1 MHSNFVTNEANVVYF
16 NLGEVLRAAGFDTHS
31 GEKAAGENLKY
42 FLNNIKGEEWVRFN
56 YLVGI
61 IWLLIFK
68 VLSYKIAKEVTMF
81 WSDFLR
87 IL

>member
-1 MHSNFVTNEANVVYF
+1 MQFHAFNFVTNEANVVYF

-68 VLSYKIAKEVTMF
+68 VLS
-81 WSDFLR
+81 
-87 IL
+87 